1 MTNVTPAA
9 AERVRRHSTVERYDA
24 MAEQR
29 QHLAFAFRSLP
40 SPRLMPA
47 LAASIACCVMLQL
60 AVAAPYAANERA
72 ADRAQCGATQHIALR
87 GLIVGV
93 AATFF
98 MGHIFVVTEPIL
110 VSGEFRRRF
119 LLSIPVLLSVGAG
132 AAFIPI
138 AGSTVG
144 FMSILITTFAASYVL
159 CTLCLS
165 MPSFA
170 TDEHMA
176 LALSIGPPLVTIGLS
191 FFGILNLYVYLTRRS
206 ESMAIGFLF
215 PVVNIAIL
223 HVALFLASLS
233 CEKRY
238 YEPKAA
244 FLAKVAAAQSVP
256 CPIGSNAP
264 AALGALAV
272 PPILDSVVSVGAPE
286 DADEIS
292 AEAQVHYT
300 TALHRPI
307 LLCFTAGRRA
317 LHAGDIQCPD
327 AHALVHP
334 GEPLRA

>member
-1 MTNVTPAA
+1 MTNVAPAA
-9 AERVRRHSTVERYDA
+9 AERVRRQSTVQRYDT
-24 MAEQR
+24 MTEQQ

-60 AVAAPYAANERA
+60 TVAAPYAANERA
-72 ADRAQCGATQHIALR
+72 ADRARCGAAHHIALR

-98 MGHIFVVTEPIL
+98 MGNIFLVTEPIV
-110 VSGEFRRRF
+110 VSGEFRRQF

-144 FMSILITTFAASYVL
+144 FMSILIITAAASYVL

-165 MPSFA
+165 MPLFA
-170 TDEHMA
+170 THEHMA
-176 LALSIGPPLVTIGLS
+176 LALSVGPPLVTTAFS
-191 FFGILNLYVYLTRRS
+191 FFGNIVLYVYLTRRS
-206 ESMAIGFLF
+206 ESIAIGFLF
-215 PVVNIAIL
+215 PVMNVAIL
-223 HVALFLASLS
+223 HFALFLASWS

-238 YEPKAA
+238 YKPKAA
-244 FLAKVAAAQSVP
+244 FLAKFAAAQSVP
-256 CPIGSNAP
+256 CPTGSNAP
-264 AALGALAV
+264 AVLGALAV
-272 PPILDSVVSVGAPE
+272 PPILDSVVRVGAPE

-300 TALHRPI
+300 TAAWHRQV
-307 LLCFTAGRRA
+307 LLCFAAGRRA
-317 LHAGDIQCPD
+317 LHDCPD
-327 AHALVHP
+327 AHALVHAP
-334 GEPLRA
+334 

>member
-1 MTNVTPAA
+1 MTNVAPAA
-9 AERVRRHSTVERYDA
+9 AERVRRQSTVQRYDT
-24 MAEQR
+24 MAEQ
-29 QHLAFAFRSLP
+29 QKHLAFAFRSLP

-60 AVAAPYAANERA
+60 TVAAPYAANERA
-72 ADRAQCGATQHIALR
+72 ADRARCGATQHIALR

-98 MGHIFVVTEPIL
+98 MGNIFVVTEPIL

-144 FMSILITTFAASYVL
+144 FMSILITTAAASYVL

-165 MPSFA
+165 MPLFA

-176 LALSIGPPLVTIGLS
+176 LALSVGPPLVTTAFS
-191 FFGILNLYVYLTRRS
+191 FFGNISLYIYLTRRS
-206 ESMAIGFLF
+206 ESIAIGFLF
-215 PVVNIAIL
+215 PVVNIAVL
-223 HVALFLASLS
+223 QVALFLTSWS

-238 YEPKAA
+238 YKPKAA
-244 FLAKVAAAQSVP
+244 FLAKLAAAQSAP
-256 CPIGSNAP
+256 CPTGSDAP
-264 AALGALAV
+264 AVPGALAV

-300 TALHRPI
+300 TAWHRQI
-307 LLCFTAGRRA
+307 LLCFAAGRRA
-317 LHAGDIQCPD
+317 LHDCPD
-327 AHALVHP
+327 AHAFLHA
-334 GEPLRA
+334 L